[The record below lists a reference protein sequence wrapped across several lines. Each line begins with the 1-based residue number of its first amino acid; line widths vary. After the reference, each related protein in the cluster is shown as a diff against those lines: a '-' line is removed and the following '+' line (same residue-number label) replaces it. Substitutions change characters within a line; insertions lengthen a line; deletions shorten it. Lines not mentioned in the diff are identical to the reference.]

1 LNTQFDTEE
10 DRLVQRC
17 TTGDP
22 EARRQLYERYVRA
35 MYHTVVRMV
44 PSRMDAEDV
53 VQDCFIKVFQNIGS
67 FKGESTIGA
76 WIKRIAINTALNFLR
91 KRKRMVF
98 TEDDP
103 RDEGQ
108 AVLPEDDDYNRADV
122 QRIHH
127 AIKKLPEGCRVVLN
141 LYLLEGY
148 KHKEIAQIL
157 GISESTSKSQYLR
170 AKRLLRERL
179 EN

>member
-1 LNTQFDTEE
+1 ME
-10 DRLVQRC
+10 
-17 TTGDP
+17 GDP
-22 EARRQLYERYVRA
+22 KAQRQFYDQYVKA

-44 PSRMDAEDV
+44 PSRMDAEDI

-67 FKGESTIGA
+67 FKGESTVGA
-76 WIKRIAINTALNFLR
+76 WIKRIAVNTALNFLR
-91 KRKRMVF
+91 KQKRVVF
-98 TEDDP
+98 TEEDP
-103 RDEGQ
+103 RDEQEPVFPTMPGNSR
-108 AVLPEDDDYNRADV
+108 PDV
-122 QRIHH
+122 RRIHH

-157 GISESTSKSQYLR
+157 DISESTSKSQYLR

-179 EN
+179 EEPKNR